1 MVSEPPGIKTGL
13 RIGLLLLALAL
24 APDAATGP
32 AAAAES
38 PEDAAY
44 VAHRLQEILE
54 FEKAGIEIPWKNPA
68 TNSTG
73 MIKIDRTYYQKPKL
87 PCRDYRRT
95 QIMDDGLKLV
105 VEGTGCRVGDARWFL
120 NEKPPTVEGAA
131 PVKAA
136 TPPPTPPTTSAPTAS
151 TPAAAPPAPSSP
163 SPETPTKT
171 PAKTPEAPKPAKKAE
186 SKPSPPKKPK
196 KPEFTF
202 QLPTRTAMPDGGAS

>member
-1 MVSEPPGIKTGL
+1 M
-13 RIGLLLLALAL
+13 LLALAL
-24 APDAATGP
+24 VRDAAAGP
-32 AAAAES
+32 AAAAET

-68 TNSTG
+68 TNNTG

-95 QIMDDGLKLV
+95 QIMDDGLTLV

-120 NEKPPTVEGAA
+120 NEKPPTVEGAG
-131 PVKAA
+131 PVKTA
-136 TPPPTPPTTSAPTAS
+136 TPPPTPPTTSAPA
-151 TPAAAPPAPSSP
+151 TPTPTPSSP
-163 SPETPTKT
+163 PPEAPTET
-171 PAKTPEAPKPAKKAE
+171 TAKTPEAPKPAKKAE
-186 SKPSPPKKPK
+186 RKPSASKQPK

>member
-1 MVSEPPGIKTGL
+1 MVIEPPRIKTGL

-24 APDAATGP
+24 VPDAAAGP
-32 AAAAES
+32 AAAAET

-44 VAHRLQEILE
+44 VAQRLQEILE

-68 TNSTG
+68 TNNTG

-95 QIMDDGLKLV
+95 QIMDDGLTLV

-120 NEKPPTVEGAA
+120 NEKPPKVEGTG
-131 PVKAA
+131 PVKTA
-136 TPPPTPPTTSAPTAS
+136 TPPPTPPTTSAP
-151 TPAAAPPAPSSP
+151 AAPVPPSP
-163 SPETPTKT
+163 SPEAPAKT
-171 PAKTPEAPKPAKKAE
+171 PAKTPEAPKPAKKVE
-186 SKPSPPKKPK
+186 SKPSAPKKPK

>member
-1 MVSEPPGIKTGL
+1 MVIEPPGIKTGL
-13 RIGLLLLALAL
+13 KIGLLLIALAL
-24 APDAATGP
+24 APDAAAGP
-32 AAAAES
+32 AAAAET

-44 VAHRLQEILE
+44 VAQRLQEILE

-68 TNSTG
+68 TNNTG

-95 QIMDDGLKLV
+95 QIMDDGLTLV

-120 NEKPPTVEGAA
+120 NEKPPTVEGAG
-131 PVKAA
+131 PVKTA
-136 TPPPTPPTTSAPTAS
+136 TPTPPTSAP
-151 TPAAAPPAPSSP
+151 AAPAPSSP
-163 SPETPTKT
+163 SPEAPAKTPT
-171 PAKTPEAPKPAKKAE
+171 KTPEAPKPAKKAE